1 MLCFL
6 IKKEKRYAL
15 FCFAHAPLTWWNLN
29 QKKDKFIKKKT
40 DQALDAENKSKR
52 KTEAKS
58 NWQSLINEKIDR
70 N

>member
-1 MLCFL
+1 MMKFKP
-6 IKKEKRYAL
+6 KKRQI
-15 FCFAHAPLTWWNLN
+15 H
-29 QKKDKFIKKKT
+29 KKKT